1 MSDTPSTNI
10 PHESVLVEIAL
21 VPLPEEEDDFQTITT
36 LEEVRDEVF
45 SAASTLS
52 GYSVIVDESET
63 RDTGLLFLI
72 AEIANQAIINKDLL
86 IEMFKAGAAAIGLLA
101 KQDHIKRIEVIL
113 GGDSIIIDDPDK
125 VTAQKLLDSWE
136 AKHPRKV
143 SELPSPS
150 TLQITAA
157 VSKA

>member
-125 VTAQKLLDSWE
+125 VTAQKLLDS
-136 AKHPRKV
+136 
-143 SELPSPS
+143 
-150 TLQITAA
+150 
-157 VSKA
+157 